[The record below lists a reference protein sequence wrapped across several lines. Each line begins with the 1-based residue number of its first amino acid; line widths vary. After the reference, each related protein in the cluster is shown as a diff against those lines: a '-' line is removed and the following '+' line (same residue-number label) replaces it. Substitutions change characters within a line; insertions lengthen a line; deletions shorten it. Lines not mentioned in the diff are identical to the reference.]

1 MKTRAAVAWEAGKPL
16 EVLEIDLEGRAR
28 ARSLLDLIANKRV
41 SRRGVF
47 RFRDAAVLLVLIL
60 FLMFHPNGIIAVNP
74 EPMR

>member
-1 MKTRAAVAWEAGKPL
+1 MPGRLANRWKSWKSIWKGRERAS
-16 EVLEIDLEGRAR
+16 
-28 ARSLLDLIANKRV
+28 SLLGLIANKRV

-60 FLMFHPNGIIAVNP
+60 FLMFHPNGIIAVNL

>member
-1 MKTRAAVAWEAGKPL
+1 M
-16 EVLEIDLEGRAR
+16 
-28 ARSLLDLIANKRV
+28 

-60 FLMFHPNGIIAVNP
+60 FLMFHPNGIIAVTP